1 MHGSNDLEGALLFV
15 LCSSISRCSV
25 AASISVCP
33 QVSFHTDV
41 QFYVRTPKGKC
52 MGPKL
57 LNALLCMHLHR
68 VTMRAA
74 RKVGL
79 IDRSMK
85 HMNCEALLSP
95 GTLLTP

>member
-57 LNALLCMHLHR
+57 LNALLCMHAL
-68 VTMRAA
+68 V
-74 RKVGL
+74 K
-79 IDRSMK
+79 SMK
-85 HMNCEALLSP
+85 HMNCEALLY
-95 GTLLTP
+95 